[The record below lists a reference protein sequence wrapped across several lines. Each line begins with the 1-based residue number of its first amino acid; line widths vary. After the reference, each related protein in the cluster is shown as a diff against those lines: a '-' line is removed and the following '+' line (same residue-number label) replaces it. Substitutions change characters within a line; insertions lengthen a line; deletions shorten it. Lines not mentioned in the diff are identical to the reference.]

1 MNARDLPGIGDTANA
16 FGYVPP
22 SSPDFIDHD
31 DEAQDATEDNL
42 EALSE
47 WHERF
52 QSAAALKDWRRMKQA
67 MYFMDSLMKS
77 LIEGAR

>member
-1 MNARDLPGIGDTANA
+1 MNARDLPGPGDRATWGHRA
-16 FGYVPP
+16 GLPG
-22 SSPDFIDHD
+22 SPDFD
-31 DEAQDATEDNL
+31 DGDAPDTKAENL

-47 WHERF
+47 WHESF

>member
-1 MNARDLPGIGDTANA
+1 MNARDLPGIGDRATFGHRANLP
-16 FGYVPP
+16 G
-22 SSPDFIDHD
+22 SPDFED
-31 DEAQDATEDNL
+31 DDAPDATAENL
-42 EALSE
+42 EALRE
-47 WHERF
+47 WHESF